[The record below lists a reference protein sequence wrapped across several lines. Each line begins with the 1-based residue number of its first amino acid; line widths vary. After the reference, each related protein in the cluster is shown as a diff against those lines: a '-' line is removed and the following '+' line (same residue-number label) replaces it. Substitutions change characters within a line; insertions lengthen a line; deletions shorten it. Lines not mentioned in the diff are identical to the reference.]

1 VNRKIPVLATAV
13 AAAVGPATTVADV
26 AVAAS
31 SKTYYGPTVSMK
43 YGPVAVAIRISG
55 RRIVAISS
63 TYPTER
69 ARSAQINGRAIPTLR
84 SEALRAQSARI
95 HSVSGATLTSTAF
108 ARSLQS
114 ALTKAHL

>member
-1 VNRKIPVLATAV
+1 MNRRIPVLATAV

-31 SKTYYGPTVSMK
+31 SKTYYGSTASMK
-43 YGPVAVAIRISG
+43 YGPVAVAIRVSG
-55 RRIVAISS
+55 RRIVAISA

-69 ARSAQINGRAIPTLR
+69 ARSASINGRAIPTLR

-95 HSVSGATLTSTAF
+95 HSVSGATLTSSAF
-108 ARSLQS
+108 DRSLQS

>member
-1 VNRKIPVLATAV
+1 VHKTIPALATAV
-13 AAAVGPATTVADV
+13 AALGPATTAADV

-43 YGPVAVAIRISG
+43 YGPVAVAIRVSG
-55 RRIVAISS
+55 RRIVAISA

-69 ARSAQINGRAIPTLR
+69 ARSASINNRAVPTLR
-84 SEALRAQSARI
+84 SEALRAQNARI
-95 HSVSGATLTSTAF
+95 HAVSGATLTSAAF
-108 ARSLQS
+108 DRSLQS